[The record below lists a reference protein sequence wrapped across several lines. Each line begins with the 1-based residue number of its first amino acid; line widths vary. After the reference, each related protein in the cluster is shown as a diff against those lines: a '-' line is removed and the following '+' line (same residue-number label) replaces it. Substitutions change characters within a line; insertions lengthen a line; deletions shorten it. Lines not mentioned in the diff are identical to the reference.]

1 MFNLAYWK
9 STAEY
14 VVTAFVTAF
23 VGTIVAQQKFT
34 STSLIAAATAGGLG
48 ALTVLVKH
56 AEPMRLK
63 SIVDSIERHTIE
75 EVLAGECNNGIDLA
89 AYRRGKQFRFHH
101 NLTPYMVRT
110 TKTVPQYPL
119 HHIDKGHC
127 RRLFDPTAGS
137 GHSSPTALSQVWDS

>member
-48 ALTVLVKH
+48 ALTVLVKQLGGVQ
-56 AEPMRLK
+56 A
-63 SIVDSIERHTIE
+63 I
-75 EVLAGECNNGIDLA
+75 AGTPKVAVSAKVA
-89 AYRRGKQFRFHH
+89 AK
-101 NLTPYMVRT
+101 
-110 TKTVPQYPL
+110 
-119 HHIDKGHC
+119 
-127 RRLFDPTAGS
+127 
-137 GHSSPTALSQVWDS
+137 